1 MKTKGFI
8 RLASCYMLLTLAV
21 LFVSWIGSIYD
32 WQGVQNLLSPE
43 GLRWALRS
51 LADNYLHSPVLLP
64 ALILFFGAGLW
75 ADSGLGQSLWRVCS
89 GKHSLFR
96 KERRGLWMA
105 LVMGGIYVAA
115 CGVLAWGPW
124 GIVRNVIGTLEDSP
138 LAKGIW
144 CVISL
149 GMSLMAIVYACV
161 ADYYRSDK
169 DIVRGMSCLF
179 VRRPTFFVT
188 LFFVTLFFSALDYT
202 HLLACVGVPDGVFR
216 AAYLVCSLLPL
227 IESPERK

>member
-1 MKTKGFI
+1 MLYAAYAGCAFRIVDWKHL
-8 RLASCYMLLTLAV
+8 RLAGRSESAESGRAPVGAPQPCRQLSALARTASGIDSFLRGRTLGR
-21 LFVSWIGSIYD
+21 F
-32 WQGVQNLLSPE
+32 
-43 GLRWALRS
+43 R
-51 LADNYLHSPVLLP
+51 
-64 ALILFFGAGLW
+64 
-75 ADSGLGQSLWRVCS
+75 LGQSLWRVCS

-105 LVMGGIYVAA
+105 LVVGGIYAAA

-202 HLLACVGVPDGVFR
+202 HLLACVGVPDGVFC